1 LFGVYDN
8 FPDIIHGFAH
18 FECDSSPSEL
28 GSAIIRALYRMNR
41 SGRFLSSH
49 RIPTPLGCR
58 VRLEFGVADGT
69 DFNYIDE
76 DVLSLSSDILS
87 RVDLDTLDFLCV
99 VRYYRIEKRMR
110 KPLRFDYYLLRFM
123 LGSGGGE
130 VRVFHERG
138 IRRLPIED
146 LILILIDSVNRELS
160 RAMGRGRHPHVKLT
174 RLRAL

>member
-1 LFGVYDN
+1 MFGVYDN
-8 FPDIIHGFAH
+8 FPNIIHGFAH
-18 FECDSSPSEL
+18 FKCDSPPSEL

-41 SGRFLSSH
+41 RTRFISSR

-58 VRLEFGVADGT
+58 VRLEFGIADGT

-76 DVLSLSSDILS
+76 EVLSLSLDILS
-87 RVDLDTLDFLCV
+87 KGDLDILDFLCV
-99 VRYYRIEKRMR
+99 VRYYRIEKGR

-123 LGSGGGE
+123 LNPGEGE

-146 LILILIDSVNRELS
+146 LILILMDSVDRELS
-160 RAMGRGRHPHVKLT
+160 RRRVRRPHVKLT
-174 RLRAL
+174 HLRAL